1 MEQVI
6 IRPSS
11 KKDELIFLLTTTAII
26 IILALVSIALRR
38 DDTVNQKLKSYQINA
53 FSDLETKEQ
62 LLFTSL
68 YSAGYEI
75 ESYHMNNGEAW
86 PSVYILEEQGV
97 SPFVKDMV
105 WRENGKVIWNQKMLG
120 EELFHRI
127 AYLGRSGNYD
137 LKGRFLLVLE
147 HLHDYGGT
155 YIKSTQNT
163 EPFRIWYTTKQTG
176 GFPADYSVG
185 FLIKNEWKEVV
196 PYKGK
201 DEAKKLGRG
210 E

>member
-6 IRPSS
+6 VKPSS
-11 KKDELIFLLTTTAII
+11 KKDELIFLLSTTAII
-26 IILALVSIALRR
+26 IILALISIAARK
-38 DDTVNQKLKSYQINA
+38 DNNGSKKLKSYQMNA
-53 FSDLETKEQ
+53 FSDLKTKEQ

-75 ESYHMNNGEAW
+75 ESYHMSNGEAW
-86 PSVYILEEQGV
+86 PSVYNLEEQGV

-105 WRENGKVIWNQKMLG
+105 WRENGKVVWTQKMVG
-120 EELFHRI
+120 EERFHRI

-137 LKGRFLLVLE
+137 LNGRFLLVLE

-155 YIKSTQNT
+155 YIKSTQNA
-163 EPFRIWYTTKQTG
+163 EPFRIWYTTKQSG

-185 FLIKNEWKEVV
+185 FLIKDGWKEVV